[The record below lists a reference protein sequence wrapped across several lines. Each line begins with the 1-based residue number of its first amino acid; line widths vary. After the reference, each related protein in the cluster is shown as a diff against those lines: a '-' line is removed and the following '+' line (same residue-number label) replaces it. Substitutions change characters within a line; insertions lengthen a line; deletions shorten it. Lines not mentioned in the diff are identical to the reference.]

1 MILALVIVFA
11 ASLLGRPSVLP
22 THSPWIVMMVG
33 GGAAFLFVCSLML
46 WFRARNDIDETVPEA
61 VENDIPQYASS
72 SEDEALSLVEGPESL
87 RPVEPA

>member
-1 MILALVIVFA
+1 MNLALVIVFA

-46 WFRARNDIDETVPEA
+46 WFRARNDVYQTFPETVEDGI
-61 VENDIPQYASS
+61 EQYSS
-72 SEDEALSLVEGPESL
+72 SNEDEVLSVLES
-87 RPVEPA
+87 RESPQAGESA

>member
-1 MILALVIVFA
+1 
-11 ASLLGRPSVLP
+11 
-22 THSPWIVMMVG
+22 MMVG

-46 WFRARNDIDETVPEA
+46 WFRARNVIDETVPEA

-72 SEDEALSLVEGPESL
+72 SEDEVLSVVEGPESL

>member
-72 SEDEALSLVEGPESL
+72 SEDVLSVVEGPESL
-87 RPVEPA
+87 RPVEPT